1 MKYCPVCGAVMEDG
15 INLCHYCEGNVL
27 TSFKSYL
34 AALEPEEIAVLSKAL
49 GGVDLASFFL
59 TSADVLDFAEA
70 MKPAEFFR
78 ELRGA
83 IKTKLPLEDVLS
95 AWKDVYSKEIAEW
108 LK

>member
-1 MKYCPVCGAVMEDG
+1 MKHCPLCGAVMEDSVN
-15 INLCHYCEGNVL
+15 ICHYCEGNVL

-34 AALEPEEIAVLSKAL
+34 AALEPEEIDVISKAL
-49 GGVDLASFFL
+49 GGVGLTSFFL

-78 ELRGA
+78 ELRSA
-83 IKTKLPLEDVLS
+83 IKNKWPLEDVLS
-95 AWKDVYSKEIAEW
+95 VWKDKYSKEIAEW